1 MNLSLYIAKR
11 YIFSRKRHQVI
22 NLISGVA
29 VAGVA
34 LATVAMVCT
43 LSVFNGFQGVVAK
56 QFTAMDP
63 DVKVTV
69 VQGKSF
75 DKNSGAVAQV
85 AALPSVSAV
94 SFSVEDV
101 AMVQYGGRQVMA
113 TIKGVDESFYRMS
126 GIGDILYGNGELIL
140 YDGIN
145 SYAIMGAE
153 LMQQLNCGV
162 YFTTPLEVFAPNRK
176 GKVNLTI
183 PASNFKKAKLLSSGL
198 VFMLNQPKY
207 DAGYIITSDIFAR
220 EIFRRGE
227 NEVTSMDIKVRD
239 GEDIDEVK
247 ENVASILGEGFVVQ
261 DRYEQQRD
269 IYKVMQVEKLISY
282 IFLSFILLV
291 ACFNIIGSLS
301 MLIIEKRDNMNTLRS
316 LGADTSVI
324 SNIFV
329 FEGCIISAAG
339 AVSGV
344 ILGLLFCL
352 LQQQFGF
359 ISMGGGDDFV
369 VSSYPVEVE
378 FADVALVFVTVL
390 AVGFMAVWLPV
401 KALTKRFI

>member
-69 VQGKSF
+69 AQGKSF
-75 DKNSGAVAQV
+75 DKNSAAVAQV

-113 TIKGVDESFYRMS
+113 TIKGVDESFCRMS

-220 EIFRRGE
+220 EIFRRGG

-247 ENVASILGEGFVVQ
+247 ESVASILGEGFVVQ

>member
-22 NLISGVA
+22 NIISGVA

-69 VQGKSF
+69 AQGKSF

-113 TIKGVDESFYRMS
+113 TIKGVDESFCRMS

-140 YDGIN
+140 CDGIN

-183 PASNFKKAKLLSSGL
+183 PASNFKRAKLLSSGL

-220 EIFRRGE
+220 EIFRRGG

-239 GEDIDEVK
+239 GEDIEDVK
-247 ENVASILGEGFVVQ
+247 ETIASILGDGFVVQ

-344 ILGLLFCL
+344 ILGLLLCL

>member
-282 IFLSFILLV
+282 IFHSFILLV

>member
-22 NLISGVA
+22 NIISGVA

-69 VQGKSF
+69 AQGKSF
-75 DKNSGAVAQV
+75 DKNSDAVAQV

-113 TIKGVDESFYRMS
+113 TIKGVDESFCRMS
-126 GIGDILYGNGELIL
+126 GIGDILYGNGELVL

-183 PASNFKKAKLLSSGL
+183 PASNFKRAKLLSSGL

-220 EIFRRGE
+220 EIFRRGG

>member
-69 VQGKSF
+69 AQGKSF
-75 DKNSGAVAQV
+75 DKNSAAVAQV

-113 TIKGVDESFYRMS
+113 TIKGVDESFCRMS

-183 PASNFKKAKLLSSGL
+183 PASNFKRAKLLSSGL

-220 EIFRRGE
+220 EIFRRGG

-247 ENVASILGEGFVVQ
+247 ENVASILGEDFVVQ

-344 ILGLLFCL
+344 VLGLLFCL

>member
-22 NLISGVA
+22 NIISGVA

-63 DVKVTV
+63 DVKITV
-69 VQGKSF
+69 AQGKSF
-75 DKNSGAVAQV
+75 DNNSGAVAQV

-113 TIKGVDESFYRMS
+113 TIKGVDDSFCRMS
-126 GIGDILYGNGELIL
+126 GIGDVLYGNGELIL
-140 YDGIN
+140 YDDIN
-145 SYAIMGAE
+145 SYAVMGAE

-247 ENVASILGEGFVVQ
+247 ENVASILGDGFVVQ

-316 LGADTSVI
+316 LGADSSVI

-344 ILGLLFCL
+344 LLGLLLCL

>member
-22 NLISGVA
+22 NIISGVA

-63 DVKVTV
+63 DVKVIV
-69 VQGKSF
+69 AQGKSF

-113 TIKGVDESFYRMS
+113 TIKGVDESFCRMS
-126 GIGDILYGNGELIL
+126 GIGDILYGNGELVL

-220 EIFRRGE
+220 EIFRRGG

-247 ENVASILGEGFVVQ
+247 ENVASILGEDFVVQ

-339 AVSGV
+339 AASGV

>member
-22 NLISGVA
+22 NIISGVA

-69 VQGKSF
+69 AQGKSF

-113 TIKGVDESFYRMS
+113 TIKGVDDSFCRMS
-126 GIGDILYGNGELIL
+126 GIGDVLYGNGELIL
-140 YDGIN
+140 YDDIN
-145 SYAIMGAE
+145 SYAVMGAE

-239 GEDIDEVK
+239 GEDIEDVK
-247 ENVASILGEGFVVQ
+247 ETIASILGDGFVVQ

-282 IFLSFILLV
+282 IFLSFIMLV

-344 ILGLLFCL
+344 LLGLLLCL

-401 KALTKRFI
+401 RALTKRFI

>member
-22 NLISGVA
+22 NIISGVA

-69 VQGKSF
+69 AQGKSF

-113 TIKGVDESFYRMS
+113 TIKGVDESFCRMS
-126 GIGDILYGNGELIL
+126 GIGDILYGNGELVL

-183 PASNFKKAKLLSSGL
+183 PASNFKRAKLLSSGL

-220 EIFRRGE
+220 EIFRRGG

-378 FADVALVFVTVL
+378 FTDVALVFVTVL

>member
-22 NLISGVA
+22 NIISGVA

-63 DVKVTV
+63 DVKITV
-69 VQGKSF
+69 AQGKSF

-113 TIKGVDESFYRMS
+113 TIKGVDDSFCRMS
-126 GIGDILYGNGELIL
+126 GIGDVLYGNGELIL
-140 YDGIN
+140 YDDIN
-145 SYAIMGAE
+145 SYAVMGAE

-247 ENVASILGEGFVVQ
+247 EAIASILGDGFVVQ

-282 IFLSFILLV
+282 IFLSFMLLV

-344 ILGLLFCL
+344 LLGLLLCL

>member
-75 DKNSGAVAQV
+75 DKNSAAVAQV

-113 TIKGVDESFYRMS
+113 TIKGVDESFCRMS
-126 GIGDILYGNGELIL
+126 GIGDILYGNGELVL

-183 PASNFKKAKLLSSGL
+183 PASNFKRAKLLSSGL

-220 EIFRRGE
+220 EIFRRGG

-247 ENVASILGEGFVVQ
+247 ESVASILGEGFVVQ

-390 AVGFMAVWLPV
+390 VVGFMAVWLPV

>member
-22 NLISGVA
+22 NIISGVA

-69 VQGKSF
+69 AQGKSF

-113 TIKGVDESFYRMS
+113 TIKGVDESFCRMS
-126 GIGDILYGNGELIL
+126 GIGDVLYGNGELIL

-145 SYAIMGAE
+145 SYSVMGAE

-198 VFMLNQPKY
+198 IFMLNQPKY

-239 GEDIDEVK
+239 GEDIEDVK
-247 ENVASILGEGFVVQ
+247 EAIASILGDSFVVQ

-344 ILGLLFCL
+344 LLGLLLCL

-401 KALTKRFI
+401 RALTKRFI

>member
-22 NLISGVA
+22 NIISGVA

-113 TIKGVDESFYRMS
+113 TIKGVDESFCRMS

-183 PASNFKKAKLLSSGL
+183 PASNFKRAKLLSSGL

-220 EIFRRGE
+220 EIFRRGG

-344 ILGLLFCL
+344 ILGLLLCL

>member
-22 NLISGVA
+22 NIISGVA

-69 VQGKSF
+69 AQGKSF

-113 TIKGVDESFYRMS
+113 TIKGVDESFCRMS

-183 PASNFKKAKLLSSGL
+183 PASNFKRAKLLSSGL

-247 ENVASILGEGFVVQ
+247 ENVASILGDGFVVQ

-344 ILGLLFCL
+344 ILGLLLCL

>member
-22 NLISGVA
+22 NIISGVA

-69 VQGKSF
+69 AQGKSF

-113 TIKGVDESFYRMS
+113 TIKGVDESFCRMS
-126 GIGDILYGNGELIL
+126 GIGDILYGNGELVL

-183 PASNFKKAKLLSSGL
+183 PASNFKRAKLLSSGL

-220 EIFRRGE
+220 EIFRRGG

-301 MLIIEKRDNMNTLRS
+301 MLIIEKRDNMSTLRS

-339 AVSGV
+339 AASGV

>member
-22 NLISGVA
+22 NIISGVA

-69 VQGKSF
+69 AQGKSF
-75 DKNSGAVAQV
+75 DKNSAAVAQV

-113 TIKGVDESFYRMS
+113 TIKGVDESFCRMS

-183 PASNFKKAKLLSSGL
+183 PASNFKRAKLLSSGL

-220 EIFRRGE
+220 EIFRRGG

-344 ILGLLFCL
+344 ILGLLLCL